1 MPTRLPNESRIR
13 PPGSMELDPSGE
25 GLAVDE
31 TARLIASNKVEGTP
45 VFNRAGDQLGAIH
58 NFMVDKYSGQVAYA
72 VMLCGGFLGLGG
84 SHHPLPWRAL
94 KYDSSLGGYV
104 VDADDNSLMNA
115 PRYSASE
122 DPFADPDYPGR
133 VDAHYFRQAL

>member
-1 MPTRLPNESRIR
+1 
-13 PPGSMELDPSGE
+13 MELDPSGE
-25 GLAVDE
+25 GVAIEE
-31 TARLIASNKVEGTP
+31 TVRLIASNKVEGTP
-45 VFNRAGDQLGAIH
+45 VFNAQGEELGSIH

-94 KYDSSLGGYV
+94 NYDPRVGGYV
-104 VDADDNSLMNA
+104 VSADDQRLMSA

-122 DPFADPDYPGR
+122 DPIADPGFGEK
-133 VDAHYFRQAL
+133 VDAHYT